1 MVLYQGIHHR
11 AIGGEIRNLIWS
23 GNDDLPI
30 QNIIIGVVASVDH
43 KGEVHHQTGRVAV
56 AVGAGIGLVGRKAVV
71 GKKLVGALSV
81 YYDASTGD
89 LDFRGDVKP
98 ITYKIEVVI
107 LLCVGINRDG
117 IGENGSVG
125 VLGVFMTC
133 L

>member
-11 AIGGEIRNLIWS
+11 AIGGEIRNLIGS

-30 QNIIIGVVASVDH
+30 QDIIIGIVASVYH

-71 GKKLVGALSV
+71 GKKLVGTLPV
-81 YYDASTGD
+81 HDDASAGA

-98 ITYKIEVVI
+98 ITYKIEFVI

-125 VLGVFMTC
+125 VLGVFMTG